1 MYGHGETLRVPWLIL
16 RAITQWRKDC
26 SATLLLT
33 IPIAHQPAAKPFQA
47 GCNHIQVAP
56 TNQVE
61 RHRDCP
67 QNPQPLELTIFFLTC
82 FKVLWVQMNH
92 ASAGIFGPPALTF
105 CLPLTGLFFSIMF
118 PTATAAVSALQA
130 GNTSAILGVFFTF
143 GGLGGALGPWAI
155 GAAADLVGI
164 QLAFALNIFFCLV
177 TLATLLVIHR
187 LVPAG
192 RSR

>member
-1 MYGHGETLRVPWLIL
+1 FF
-16 RAITQWRKDC
+16 
-26 SATLLLT
+26 
-33 IPIAHQPAAKPFQA
+33 AALMVGRLVGSFL
-47 GCNHIQVAP
+47 
-56 TNQVE
+56 VE
-61 RHRDCP
+61 RVGYLP
-67 QNPQPLELTIFFLTC
+67 IMLAVTLAASVTL
-82 FKVLWVQMNH
+82 
-92 ASAGIFGPPALTF
+92 SAGIFGPPALTF